1 MRIRQTVAR
10 VVSAIRGFQPPRSI
24 RPTREGWWFLLVTVG
39 VGLAATNTG
48 NNLLF
53 LLLAMLLSFIIIS
66 GLLSEQSL
74 RSLAVS
80 RVLPKRVHAGHAAAG
95 RILVSNA
102 SRRLPAF
109 SLHIQGAANRSQYL
123 VKLAPQET
131 VDLREELLFG
141 QRGLHILPS
150 LKVSTRYP
158 FSLFHKTA
166 RPGLTTEVLVYPRLV
181 PLPPVFGRRLSTRGA
196 SARYQKGRGSGL
208 YDLRPYR
215 DGDDLRLVHWKT
227 TAKVGEFM
235 LKELEQEEDEKIA
248 LLVEDPLEVSA
259 PGVAANMERD
269 IEIVASLA
277 ADLLKRGAEVA
288 LLTSNGTVPYGRGM
302 PHLERIFEHLALY
315 HPRPG
320 GNPEA
325 QRPRY
330 YASISLRLGDGRRP

>member
-1 MRIRQTVAR
+1 MRIQQTLQMVA
-10 VVSAIRGFQPPRSI
+10 SAIKRLQPPRSI

-48 NNLLF
+48 NNLLY

-74 RSLAVS
+74 RCLAFS
-80 RVLPKRVHAGHAAAG
+80 RVLPKRLHAGQPATG
-95 RILVSNA
+95 RIVVSNT
-102 SRRLPAF
+102 SRCLPSF
-109 SLHIQGAANRSQYL
+109 SLHIQGASNPSHYL

-131 VDLREELLFG
+131 VSLGEELVFG
-141 QRGLHILPS
+141 QRGLHTLPA
-150 LKVSTRYP
+150 LKVATRYP
-158 FSLFHKTA
+158 FSVFHKTV
-166 RPGLTTEVLVYPRLV
+166 RPGLTAEVLVYPRLV
-181 PLPPVFGRRLSTRGA
+181 PLPPVFGMRLSSRRT

-235 LKELEQEEDEKIA
+235 LKELEQEEDENIA
-248 LLVEDPLEVSA
+248 LLVEDPLEVGA
-259 PGVAANMERD
+259 PGVLANMERD
-269 IEIVASLA
+269 IEIVASLG

-288 LLTSNGTVPYGRGM
+288 LLTSNGTVPYGRGL

-320 GNPEA
+320 ASSED
-325 QRPRY
+325 QRQRHH
-330 YASISLRLGDGRRP
+330 ASFSFRLGDGRMR